1 MNNND
6 YKIFNKN
13 DDKIKALQNKKIDI
27 EKLKKELKQKKTTHK
42 QRSIE
47 ISKALDYNFM
57 IELNILKLTEFTQTE
72 KLAKALPYEATKKTT
87 SNRVN
92 NDMRMKKLKGINW
105 NIRALS

>member
-1 MNNND
+1 MNNKD

-13 DDKIKALQNKKIDI
+13 DDEIKALQNKKIDI
-27 EKLKKELKQKKTTHK
+27 EKLKEELKRKGTTHK

-47 ISKALDYNFM
+47 ISKALDYNFI
-57 IELNILKLTEFTQTE
+57 IELNILKLTEFTQKE
-72 KLAKALPYEATKKTT
+72 KLEKALPVMATKKTT
-87 SNRVN
+87 SKRVN

>member
-1 MNNND
+1 MSNKD

-13 DDKIKALQNKKIDI
+13 DDKIKALESKKIDI
-27 EKLKKELKQKKTTHK
+27 NKLKEELKKQGTTHK
-42 QRSIE
+42 QRAIE

-72 KLAKALPYEATKKTT
+72 KLAKALPYEATKKIS

-92 NDMRMKKLKGINW
+92 NNMRMKKLKGINW